1 MIVTKC
7 FITIATITLLV
18 TGANAAESVSVK
30 ALLMQALNATN
41 GAAKGI
47 IEGKEAARGIVEGKE
62 AARGIVEGKEA
73 ARGIVEGKEA
83 DAIHAATGASDPVRA
98 EVSTIKKFNQEGCSR
113 LAVKLIQP
121 NTLTKEGG
129 KTDFALNYE
138 LNLCRNGMPPSEGM
152 DLGKAAKVLGS

>member
-18 TGANAAESVSVK
+18 TAANAAESVSVK
-30 ALLMQALNATN
+30 ALLMQALNAPN

-47 IEGKEAARGIVEGKE
+47 IEGKEA
-62 AARGIVEGKEA
+62 
-73 ARGIVEGKEA
+73 
-83 DAIHAATGASDPVRA
+83 DAIHTATGASDPVRA

-121 NTLTKEGG
+121 NTPTKEGG
-129 KTDFALNYE
+129 KTDFVLNYE

-152 DLGKAAKVLGS
+152 DLGKAAKIFGN

>member
-7 FITIATITLLV
+7 FITIATIFLLQ
-18 TGANAAESVSVK
+18 TAANAAESVSVK
-30 ALLMQALNATN
+30 ALLMQALNAPN
-41 GAAKGI
+41 GSAKGI
-47 IEGKEAARGIVEGKE
+47 VK
-62 AARGIVEGKEA
+62 
-73 ARGIVEGKEA
+73 GKEA
-83 DAIHAATGASDPVRA
+83 DAIHTVTSASDPVRA

-121 NTLTKEGG
+121 NTPTKEGG

-152 DLGKAAKVLGS
+152 DLGKAAKILGN